1 MPMYEFQVEARAHY
15 EAQQSIPQQG
25 VYRFA
30 YTITVTNTGEV
41 AAQLIARHWLITDAQ
56 QAQQE
61 VHGLGVV
68 GRQPLLQPGESFSY
82 SSGCEL
88 RTDSGSMQGR
98 YVCITED
105 GEIFDAPIAPF
116 ALNVEADPE
125 PDRSST
131 LAQPSSRTL
140 H

>member
-1 MPMYEFQVEARAHY
+1 MHEFQVEALAQY
-15 EAQQSIPQQG
+15 EAEQSIPQQG

-30 YTITVTNTGEV
+30 YTITITNTGEV
-41 AAQLIARHWLITDAQ
+41 AAQLIARHWLITDANQ
-56 QAQQE
+56 EQQE

-88 RTDSGSMQGR
+88 RTDSGSMQGH
-98 YVCITED
+98 YVCVTEQ
-105 GEIFDAPIAPF
+105 GQAFDAAITPF
-116 ALNVEADPE
+116 TLNVDPDADAAP
-125 PDRSST
+125 RM
-131 LAQPSSRTL
+131 LQPSSRTL

>member
-1 MPMYEFQVEARAHY
+1 MYEFQVEAQAHFDA
-15 EAQQSIPQQG
+15 EQSQQLQG
-25 VYRFA
+25 LYRFA
-30 YTITVTNTGEV
+30 YTITVTNTGQI

-56 QAQQE
+56 QEQQE

-88 RTDSGSMQGR
+88 RTPSGSMQGS
-98 YVCITED
+98 YLCVTED
-105 GEIFDAPIAPF
+105 GITFDVAIPCFTLDILQATTASSMPI
-116 ALNVEADPE
+116 
-125 PDRSST
+125 ST
-131 LAQPSSRTL
+131 SRTL